1 MIYIALYYLK
11 ATSNMSKNLSHLAGR
26 QGLENNLFDQLGIA
40 ARSSGTPDAEALDKL
55 QHMNF
60 FLEGKYIWYRIFL

>member
-1 MIYIALYYLK
+1 
-11 ATSNMSKNLSHLAGR
+11 MSKNLSHLSGR

-55 QHMNF
+55 QHE
-60 FLEGKYIWYRIFL
+60 FLLGRQIYMVPYLL